1 MYSMCVICWFTP
13 LTVFFPSVH
22 VSPFDYRTW
31 GGSRT
36 PHLLIHYDLCKPIH
50 SVMVALKLVWEMNS
64 CEGLMAQTHR
74 LAQNYHCEVWCGM
87 HLTCKNIPIIPDR
100 NGSVKWPEKHRKG
113 IIAMSIKKKHINLVW
128 NDVKG
133 DLRLQQPCRNE
144 NDVGVLGFAPCHKDG
159 KQCRYK
165 WLIRP
170 LIHRNAIASLD
181 WIGKSATVPLRL
193 IDNTKGRSFTSA
205 QMFHTLAQNNHCEF
219 WCGMHLT
226 CKNIPVI
233 PDRNGS
239 MKIPEKVSKSYHR
252 RSQS

>member
-100 NGSVKWPEKHRKG
+100 NGSVKRSEKYWKVT
-113 IIAMSIKKKHINLVW
+113 I
-128 NDVKG
+128 
-133 DLRLQQPCRNE
+133 
-144 NDVGVLGFAPCHKDG
+144 
-159 KQCRYK
+159 
-165 WLIRP
+165 
-170 LIHRNAIASLD
+170 AIARARWNGLEADPSLSFQQSQIVPTLTD
-181 WIGKSATVPLRL
+181 CENHATRENWKQVVWKRHGGSWVSHVPLQK
-193 IDNTKGRSFTSA
+193 ID
-205 QMFHTLAQNNHCEF
+205 
-219 WCGMHLT
+219 
-226 CKNIPVI
+226 
-233 PDRNGS
+233 
-239 MKIPEKVSKSYHR
+239 MKMKQVR
-252 RSQS
+252 RWASSSISQATDECLC